1 MYAIVSNVSVDNP
14 DEARL
19 LLPSAREAIVS
30 RAPGLVHGYWLE
42 PVDGVGTSVI
52 IFETQAEAETALEYP
67 LPPMPGV
74 TTLDVT
80 IREVFAAV

>member
-1 MYAIVSNVSVDNP
+1 M
-14 DEARL
+14 
-19 LLPSAREAIVS
+19 
-30 RAPGLVHGYWLE
+30 HGYWLE

-52 IFETQAEAETALEYP
+52 IFETQADAETALEYP
-67 LPPMPGV
+67 LPSMPGV

>member
-1 MYAIVSNVSVDNP
+1 MYAVVSNVSVENP
-14 DEARL
+14 EEARL

-30 RAPGLVHGYWLE
+30 RAPGLVHAYWLE

-52 IFETQAEAETALEYP
+52 IFGSRADAETALEYP
-67 LPPMPGV
+67 LPSMPGV

-80 IREVFAAV
+80 IREVFASV